1 MDTITTGRAATVLG
15 VNVNTV
21 NRYVDDGVLVGF
33 RLPSGHRRVM
43 VASVDALAKSFKT
56 QQATPVPEWKYPYD
70 CKRKHKH
77 ESD

>member
-15 VNVNTV
+15 INVNTV

-56 QQATPVPEWKYPYD
+56 QQATPPECKYPYE
-70 CKRKHKH
+70 CKRKQT
-77 ESD
+77 